1 MVNTKTQSWQTTWV
15 MKLQRNY
22 LFSFLVFSSF
32 GDLYYLYVGSS
43 LPIINIYR
51 YFSRSSYLFI
61 YFDIKLFPPLR
72 HFLLCLSI
80 LVLNFHFQ
88 NKFYFQCFP
97 NSATSFLSFIDV
109 RFMLFMNS
117 QCDLNFF
124 SNFEIESYSFHLFC
138 GMSLWQGFIIYRI
151 LSLLFFFL

>member
-1 MVNTKTQSWQTTWV
+1 MLG
-15 MKLQRNY
+15 M
-22 LFSFLVFSSF
+22 LVYVS
-32 GDLYYLYVGSS
+32 DVGSS

-61 YFDIKLFPPLR
+61 YFDLKLFPPLR

-97 NSATSFLSFIDV
+97 NSATSFLKFIYV
-109 RFMLFMNS
+109 RFMLFMTHS
-117 QCDLNFF
+117 VILT
-124 SNFEIESYSFHLFC
+124 S
-138 GMSLWQGFIIYRI
+138 SL
-151 LSLLFFFL
+151 S